1 MLEDFRANVLKIYET
16 ARKKKLFQ
24 TYLHLLIFR
33 VQMLYYSNFWQRWNF
48 CASKPYFQ
56 LSTMQSKLRR

>member
-33 VQMLYYSNFWQRWNF
+33 VQLLYYSNF
-48 CASKPYFQ
+48 
-56 LSTMQSKLRR
+56 